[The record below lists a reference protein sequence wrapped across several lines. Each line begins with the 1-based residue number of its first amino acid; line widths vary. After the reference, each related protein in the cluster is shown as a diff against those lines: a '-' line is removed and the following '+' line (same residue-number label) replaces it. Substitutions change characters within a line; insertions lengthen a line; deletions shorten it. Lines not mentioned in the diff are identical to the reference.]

1 MDRVSV
7 DLSKFPEWQG
17 VQEFESEINRIQS
30 SGAPVTREVALR
42 VMRVIY
48 DGAENSTD
56 QQSGFPFDSCAS
68 AIRRLEREVA
78 EGLSEEVF

>member
-56 QQSGFPFDSCAS
+56 
-68 AIRRLEREVA
+68 
-78 EGLSEEVF
+78 